1 MAHYSFTHLLFLDKL
16 YTSDVLKDMIR
27 KIKNIV
33 HAVPFIF
40 SVFVFYLFFFPFR
53 NNKDEYKEE
62 QLKEEKR
69 KRAKY
74 SKLIGCPCLNDYYN

>member
-1 MAHYSFTHLLFLDKL
+1 MARNKKFAQKKN
-16 YTSDVLKDMIR
+16 VLKEMIR

-40 SVFVFYLFFFPFR
+40 SVFIFYFFPFR
-53 NNKDEYKEE
+53 NNKDEYKVE

-74 SKLIGCPCLNDYYN
+74 SKPIGCPCLNDYYN